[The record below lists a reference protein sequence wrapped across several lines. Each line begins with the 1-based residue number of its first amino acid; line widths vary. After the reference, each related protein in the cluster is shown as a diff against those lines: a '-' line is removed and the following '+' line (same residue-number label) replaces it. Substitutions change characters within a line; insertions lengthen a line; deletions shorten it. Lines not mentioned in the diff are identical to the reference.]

1 MEEMKAVIGIKT
13 REGRL
18 GEIGNEL
25 KKRKEVESIF
35 EVTGEFDVISLCNFK
50 GTIGLERFV
59 KEVLQWKYV
68 ERTTTFVVLNIVK
81 DK

>member
-25 KKRKEVESIF
+25 KKRKEVECIF
-35 EVTGEFDVISLCNFK
+35 EVTGEFDIISLCSFE
-50 GTIGLERFV
+50 GTIGLERFI

-68 ERTTTFVVLNIVK
+68 ERTTTFVVLNVVK